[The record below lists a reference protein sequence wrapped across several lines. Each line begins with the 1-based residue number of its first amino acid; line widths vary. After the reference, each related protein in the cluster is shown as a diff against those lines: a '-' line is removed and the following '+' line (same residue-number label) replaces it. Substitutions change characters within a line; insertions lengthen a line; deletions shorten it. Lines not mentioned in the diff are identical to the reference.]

1 MEFFCYCL
9 ANNTKLCYTYDSLS
23 RVTARTI
30 KNVNNNSV
38 ISTESYSYDAAGN
51 ITDAPESCFEY
62 DTNNRLVSFGGN
74 AVSYDLDGNMLS
86 ATLDCCTSV
95 NFAYD
100 SANRLVSAG
109 DHSYTYNAEDV
120 RIRNLHASQDTTY
133 TYDTNC
139 RLSKLL
145 CKTTN
150 NVTTKYVY
158 GHGLLFSRIV

>member
-1 MEFFCYCL
+1 M
-9 ANNTKLCYTYDSLS
+9 TK
-23 RVTARTI
+23 RTKKSMSNI
-30 KNVNNNSV
+30 VLDE
-38 ISTESYSYDAAGN
+38 ESYSYDAAGN

-62 DTNNRLVSFGGN
+62 DTNNRLVS
-74 AVSYDLDGNMLS
+74 
-86 ATLDCCTSV
+86 
-95 NFAYD
+95 
-100 SANRLVSAG
+100 AG

-120 RIRNLHASQDTTY
+120 RIRNLHAGQDTTY

-139 RLSKLL
+139 NLSKLL